1 MSCLLLHT
9 LTKVLSSMSIN
20 IIEKLKWRYATKKF
34 DASKRLSQSK
44 LNVLTESFN
53 LTATS
58 YGLQPLKMLVIG
70 NTALKEQLVPIT
82 MKQQQVKNA
91 SHVLVLCTET
101 EMNSDYIKQY
111 FNLVAETRNTSRDVL
126 SSFEGFLIDE
136 FSEKSKMSVETW
148 MAKQA
153 YLALGNLLTVCALE
167 DIDSCP
173 IEGFEPKKYDELLG
187 LKEKGLQSIVVLAV
201 GYRAEDD
208 FFSGLEKVRRG
219 VDEVVIQMN

>member
-136 FSEKSKMSVETW
+136 FSEKSKTNLDTW

-173 IEGFEPKKYDELLG
+173 IEGFEPTKYDELLG
-187 LKEKGLQSIVVLAV
+187 LKEKGLKSVLVLAV
-201 GYRAEDD
+201 GYRSEDD

-219 VDEVVIQMN
+219 VDEVIIEMN

>member
-1 MSCLLLHT
+1 
-9 LTKVLSSMSIN
+9 MSIN

-173 IEGFEPKKYDELLG
+173 IEGFEPTKYDELLG
-187 LKEKGLQSIVVLAV
+187 LKEKGLKSVLVLAV
-201 GYRAEDD
+201 GYRSEDD

-219 VDEVVIQMN
+219 VNEVVIQMN

>member
-1 MSCLLLHT
+1 MT
-9 LTKVLSSMSIN
+9 TD
-20 IIEKLKWRYATKKF
+20 IIEQLKWRYATKKF
-34 DASKRLSQSK
+34 DNTKTLSEEK
-44 LNVLTESFN
+44 LTILKESFN

-58 YGLQPLKMLVIG
+58 YGLQPLKMVVIG
-70 NTALKEQLVPIT
+70 NSELKEKLVPIT
-82 MKQQQVKNA
+82 MKQEQVRNA

-101 EMNSDYIKQY
+101 EMNSDYIKEY
-111 FNLVAETRNTSRDVL
+111 FNNVEETRKTSRDVL
-126 SSFEGFLIDE
+126 SSFESFLIDE
-136 FSEKSKMSVETW
+136 FSEKSKTNVETW

-173 IEGFEPKKYDELLG
+173 IEGFEPEKYDELLG
-187 LKEKGLQSIVVLAV
+187 LTEMGLKSVLVLAI

-219 VDEVVIQMN
+219 VDEVIIEMN

>member
-1 MSCLLLHT
+1 LQRITKLLSYMT
-9 LTKVLSSMSIN
+9 TD
-20 IIEKLKWRYATKKF
+20 IIEQLKWRYATKKF
-34 DASKRLSQSK
+34 DDKKTLSIEK
-44 LNVLTESFN
+44 LTILKESFN

-58 YGLQPLKMLVIG
+58 YGLQPLKMVVIS
-70 NTALKEQLVPIT
+70 NSELKEKLVPIT
-82 MKQQQVKNA
+82 MNQMQVMNA

-101 EMNSDYIKQY
+101 EMNSDYIKDY
-111 FNLVAETRNTSRDVL
+111 FNLVEKTRNTQREVL
-126 SSFEGFLIDE
+126 SSFESFLIAD
-136 FSEKSKMSVETW
+136 FSEKSKMNVETW

-153 YLALGNLLTVCALE
+153 YLALGSLLTVCALE

-187 LKEKGLQSIVVLAV
+187 LTKMGLRSVIVLAI

-219 VDEVVIQMN
+219 VSEVIIEMN